1 MIVFLEKDERL
12 PDPLLP
18 RRNDTLAFSQDL
30 TAERMIEAYPQ
41 GIFPYFAYKDKFV
54 RWCAP
59 RERYVIFPDEIH
71 ISHSMR
77 NIMNRNIYRVT
88 INENFE
94 EVIWACAKVDGRIFE
109 DGAWLGPELIKI
121 WIELHRRGYAKSV
134 EVWNED
140 NELVGGLYGFVCGRA
155 FIGDSMFSLVPSASK
170 LAMIHLARHMQSQGG
185 GIIDCQLET
194 SHLKS
199 MGARYISY
207 EEYLKSTQS
216 PDEITWPEA
225 DMPTNTTHNHLS
237 INTLHILRAVP

>member
-1 MIVFLEKDERL
+1 MIVFLDKNDQL

-18 RRNDTLAFSQDL
+18 RRDDTLAFSQDL

-109 DGAWLGPELIKI
+109 DGAWLGPELIQI

-140 NELVGGLYGFVCGRA
+140 NELVGGLYGFAHGGC
-155 FIGDSMFSLVPSASK
+155 FMGDSMFSKEKDGYWIHTRGMAEFGRPDYGISK
-170 LAMIHLARHMQSQGG
+170 ARNN
-185 GIIDCQLET
+185 
-194 SHLKS
+194 
-199 MGARYISY
+199 ARYNRIR
-207 EEYLKSTQS
+207 
-216 PDEITWPEA
+216 
-225 DMPTNTTHNHLS
+225 N
-237 INTLHILRAVP
+237 INKHAKRKI

>member
-1 MIVFLEKDERL
+1 MIVFLDKNDQL

-18 RRNDTLAFSQDL
+18 RRDDTLAFSQDL

-140 NELVGGLYGFVCGRA
+140 NELVGGLYGFAHGGC
-155 FIGDSMFSLVPSASK
+155 FMGDSMFSKEKDTSK
-170 LAMIHLARHMQSQGG
+170 LALITLAKHMQAQGG
-185 GIIDCQLET
+185 KFIDCQYHT
-194 SHLKS
+194 GHLAT
-199 MGARYISY
+199 MGGRTISY
-207 EEYLKSTQS
+207 KSFLEMAE
-216 PDEITWPEA
+216 D
-225 DMPTNTTHNHLS
+225 TTPLNW
-237 INTLHILRAVP
+237 